1 MAKVTITFTEEHIK
15 LIRCLRFK
23 QIEIR
28 HEKSELG
35 KYTNYIRKKLDAIN
49 GTIEIGEEIHDIST
63 RLDAIDRISAISK
76 AYAAED
82 VDKYY
87 GIDTYDLFNC
97 DYWYD
102 QMAHIVGLS
111 DKVIPGTE
119 EDTNGPKY
127 PEEVIKHLMELDDFL
142 VTNIVSIEDII
153 HQFCNRGGIEAGV
166 TYVSYDYEGIWY
178 KEEDWKK
185 IGRR

>member
-1 MAKVTITFTEEHIK
+1 MAKVTITFTEQHIK
-15 LIRCLRFK
+15 LIRCLRFR

-28 HEKSELG
+28 HEKSELT

-49 GTIEIGEEIHDIST
+49 GTIEIGEEIHGIST
-63 RLDAIDRISAISK
+63 KLDAIDRISAISK

-119 EDTNGPKY
+119 EDTDGPKY
-127 PEEVIKHLMELDDFL
+127 TQEVIEELRALDDFL
-142 VTNIVSIEDII
+142 VTNLQSIEDII
-153 HQFCNRGGIEAGV
+153 HQFCDRGGIKPNV
-166 TYVSYDYEGIWY
+166 KYISYDYEGIWHT
-178 KEEDWKK
+178 EEEWKAL
-185 IGRR
+185 GRR